1 MATALRRT
9 PPELADRFCI
19 AGTPEEVAAKLKTD
33 VLPSGINHIALA
45 LTDRNQPLEWAGIE
59 VPDLPDLSEQIR
71 LIGERILPA
80 L

>member
-1 MATALRRT
+1 MIFRG
-9 PPELADRFCI
+9 
-19 AGTPEEVAAKLKTD
+19 AGKEVVAKLKTN

-45 LTDRNQPLEWAGIE
+45 LTDRRQPLEWAGIKL
-59 VPDLPDLSEQIR
+59 PNLPDLSEQIR